1 PGATV
6 TVTNNDTGVSRD
18 FVTNSVGIYD
28 TNSILPGTY
37 TITFSKAGFEKL
49 VKTSIV
55 LQVAIITVDA
65 QLAVGATTQEVTVTS
80 TLPALKT
87 EDAQQSTT
95 LATNQLTTLP

>member
-1 PGATV
+1 VVPGATV

-18 FVTNSVGIYD
+18 FVTNGVGIYD
-28 TNSILPGTY
+28 TNSILPVTY

-65 QLAVGATTQEVTVTS
+65 QLKVGSTTQEVTVKS
-80 TLPALKT
+80 TLEALKT
-87 EDAQQSTT
+87 
-95 LATNQLTTLP
+95 